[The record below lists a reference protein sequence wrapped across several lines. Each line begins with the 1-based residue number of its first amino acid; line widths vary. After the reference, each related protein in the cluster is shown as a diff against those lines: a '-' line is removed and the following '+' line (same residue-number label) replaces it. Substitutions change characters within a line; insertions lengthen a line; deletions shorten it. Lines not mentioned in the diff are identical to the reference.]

1 MRDRKTVI
9 LEIGANLAAKHG
21 AINVTRR
28 MVAKAAKLP
37 ESVVS
42 YYMGGAD
49 DAQRAY
55 TKHAKK
61 LGLTLPTKQEAEAIG
76 VKLRAHKPRDAR
88 DTRRRS
94 VKEVEAIKRKPKG
107 NRMVLPEKI
116 IGKAAVKSLRAAAPA
131 SASRATATGTSPA
144 TKVIAPPSTKPAKAP
159 KVNTPGPASTPAQTP
174 PSTKTAARLPKA
186 PPSLPALP
194 TASSTGTDDGIGSG
208 SPSPAS

>member
-1 MRDRKTVI
+1 MSNDRKTTI
-9 LEIGANLAAKHG
+9 LETGAKLAAKHG
-21 AINVTRR
+21 AVNVTRR

-55 TKHAKK
+55 TKQAKK

-94 VKEVEAIKRKPKG
+94 VKEVEAIKRKKG
-107 NRMVLPEKI
+107 NQTMLPEKV
-116 IGKAAVKSLRAAAPA
+116 IGKAAVKALRAQAAVE
-131 SASRATATGTSPA
+131 
-144 TKVIAPPSTKPAKAP
+144 TKPTAPPSTKPVALPKIKA
-159 KVNTPGPASTPAQTP
+159 PGPASAPAQSP

-186 PPSLPALP
+186 PPTLPALP
-194 TASSTGTDDGIGSG
+194 TASSTGVDDGIGSG

>member
-1 MRDRKTVI
+1 MSNDRKTTI
-9 LEIGANLAAKHG
+9 LETGAKLAAKHG

-49 DAQRAY
+49 EAQRAY
-55 TKHAKK
+55 TKQAKK

-76 VKLRAHKPRDAR
+76 VKLRAHKPRDVR
-88 DTRRRS
+88 DSRKRT
-94 VKEVEAIKRKPKG
+94 VKEVEAIKRKVKKTA
-107 NRMVLPEKI
+107 VLGST
-116 IGKAAVKSLRAAAPA
+116 IGMPTAKKSVAKVAAVKSAAKPA
-131 SASRATATGTSPA
+131 ASREVKPL
-144 TKVIAPPSTKPAKAP
+144 APPSTKPAAAP
-159 KVNTPGPASTPAQTP
+159 KPMLPGPASTPAQTP

-194 TASSTGTDDGIGSG
+194 TAPSTGTDEGIGSG